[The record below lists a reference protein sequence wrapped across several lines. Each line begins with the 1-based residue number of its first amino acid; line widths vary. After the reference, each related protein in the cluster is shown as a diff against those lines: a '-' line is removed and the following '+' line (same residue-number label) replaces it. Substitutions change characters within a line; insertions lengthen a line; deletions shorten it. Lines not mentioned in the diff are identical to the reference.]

1 MVTLYLKE
9 EEMQFIAKKKTS
21 KNKRNYNRNNVNHE
35 HQSIYHLKKQIKF
48 EKKEM
53 SRIPSKPENAL
64 TKGI

>member
-1 MVTLYLKE
+1 MATLYLKE

-21 KNKRNYNRNNVNHE
+21 KNKRNYNRNNVNYE
-35 HQSIYHLKKQIKF
+35 HQSMYHLKKQIKF